1 MKMFKSKYGSVL
13 TVILVIL
20 IVLVVLITII
30 FGIKTY
36 KNYEDKKSKSVIYDE
51 LVDDDDYN
59 TTSDDNTTENE
70 DTGNWF
76 INTVGGS
83 TENTTNTQA
92 PGGTE
97 NNKRKRIYYKDYP
110 VVGYIKI
117 AKTSVDYP
125 ILLDISPG
133 ALDTA
138 VGVMY
143 PSNPKL
149 NQPGNVVIIG
159 HNYRNNKFFS
169 NNKKLEIG
177 DEIEITDLNGKTLTY
192 KIYEKFQTTE
202 TDTEF
207 ITRDRGDNIEISLST
222 CTDDAKARLILL
234 ARAE

>member
-1 MKMFKSKYGSVL
+1 MFNSKYGTVL
-13 TVILVIL
+13 TVILIVA
-20 IVLVVLITII
+20 IVLIVLITII
-30 FGIKTY
+30 FGVKTY
-36 KNYEDKKSKSVIYDE
+36 KKYADEKANKEVYSQLVEDVNSNVKTN
-51 LVDDDDYN
+51 N
-59 TTSDDNTTENE
+59 TTNNTSGGGDLQINFAGSSD
-70 DTGNWF
+70 
-76 INTVGGS
+76 NTVGQQPGEGSGS
-83 TENTTNTQA
+83 T
-92 PGGTE
+92 
-97 NNKRKRIYYKDYP
+97 KRKRVYYKDYP

-117 AKTSVDYP
+117 AKTGVELP

-143 PSNPKL
+143 PATPKL

-177 DEIEITDLNGKTLTY
+177 DEIQITDLNGKTLTY

-207 ITRDRGDNIEISLST
+207 ITRDRGGNIEISLST

>member
-1 MKMFKSKYGSVL
+1 MFNSKYGTVL
-13 TVILVIL
+13 TVILIVSIIL
-20 IVLVVLITII
+20 IVLITIV
-30 FGIKTY
+30 FGVKKYREYT
-36 KNYEDKKSKSVIYDE
+36 DKKANQEVYSQ
-51 LVDDDDYN
+51 LVEDVNSNANTNN
-59 TTSDDNTTENE
+59 TTNNTSNE
-70 DTGNWF
+70 VDFQINLAGSTN
-76 INTVGGS
+76 NTVGSQPGEGNGS
-83 TENTTNTQA
+83 T
-92 PGGTE
+92 
-97 NNKRKRIYYKDYP
+97 KRKRIYYKDYP

-117 AKTSVDYP
+117 EKTSVEYP

-143 PSNPKL
+143 PSTPKI

-177 DEIEITDLNGKTLTY
+177 DEIQITDLNGKTLTY

-207 ITRDRGDNIEISLST
+207 ITRDRGNNIEISLST

-234 ARAE
+234 ARVEN